1 MHLRP
6 PTSTRTDTLFPST
19 TLLRSFQMSI
29 RGIQRTNG
37 RAIRTA
43 HLAYGRHAETNH
55 IVFGPRR
62 VALEIA
68 MQAFIHARLVQLI
81 VGLGEV
87 VQAYIDI
94 TGFEQPPY
102 GHQENL
108 QTLFGGREVFGDRKR
123 TRLNSSH

>member
-1 MHLRP
+1 
-6 PTSTRTDTLFPST
+6 
-19 TLLRSFQMSI
+19 
-29 RGIQRTNG
+29 
-37 RAIRTA
+37 
-43 HLAYGRHAETNH
+43 
-55 IVFGPRR
+55 
-62 VALEIA
+62 

-108 QTLFGGREVFGDRKR
+108 QTLFGGREVFGLGQALCLE
-123 TRLNSSH
+123 TRGQMGVVVQGNEIGRASCRERVCQYVEIWVVAVTLKKKKTK